1 MQSLPFDI
9 NNGTTGSSSSAFS
22 IPGLES
28 LQGMLGTIMIGSA
41 VLGGLLTILFIIN
54 LVQRVRADRAMIAMH
69 KDIAAI
75 RDILER
81 QPAPATQVL
90 PMPSVTPTPPS
101 TISE

>member
-1 MQSLPFDI
+1 MQSLPFDL
-9 NNGTTGSSSSAFS
+9 NGGTTESPSAFS
-22 IPGLES
+22 VPGLES

-75 RDILER
+75 REILEH
-81 QPAPATQVL
+81 QPVPATQVPTAL
-90 PMPSVTPTPPS
+90 SIAPTPPS
-101 TISE
+101 ALGE